1 MSDQPEVPAKPTP
14 QKINID
20 MPRDMKAAFSNLAI
34 IRHTPVEVV
43 FDFVHV
49 LPQTTRGTVQA
60 RIVMSP
66 MHAKMLQMA
75 LAQNVQNYERQFGE
89 IRIPNRAASPLV
101 DNFFRFSS
109 SGDDDKDQDGK

>member
-1 MSDQPEVPAKPTP
+1 MSDQPASAPQSTP

-20 MPRDMKAAFSNLAI
+20 VPRDTKAEFSNLAI
-34 IRHTPVEVV
+34 IRHTPAEVV

-60 RIVMSP
+60 RVVMTP
-66 MHAKMLQMA
+66 MHAKMLQLA
-75 LAQNVQNYERQFGE
+75 LAQNIQNYERQFGE
-89 IRIPNRAASPLV
+89 IRIPNRASPLV

-109 SGDDDKDQDGK
+109 SGDDKDQGE